1 MSSDVSPPT
10 AAQWPDLS
18 SWPAEDAP
26 PLEWARFYRDS
37 MGWIVLP
44 TAGPMDVLGYAR
56 GLAVE
61 ATAAH
66 VSEHGSPPD
75 DAIAEAIWDA
85 AREEADGLL
94 GRPIGYLY
102 KAWMERVAVASDVT
116 DDMLR
121 AAWEPLEHS
130 RGPRAEADLRGVAIL
145 PNRSARGLPVCLVD
159 VDPRS
164 GGEVDGPWGMA
175 LPGPKAST
183 PGGGVHT
190 LMLSTGKEVAGCD
203 LGPGVDVVAAGGTA
217 IPLPS
222 GSLATPGRRWLRRDP
237 PAVAPDALRKR
248 GRKRAPPRPGAA
260 VGAAAGGERS
270 PGDDWDDDE
279 GQAARVIS
287 QPTGDGVRNRDA
299 GVLVGVLAR
308 PRSCP
313 ADFVRACL
321 EMLAED
327 LARRDSS
334 SAEATAEIARWRS
347 LLTRGPR
354 DADFAA
360 EVMETWLQVRGD
372 GKRMRTTPAKFC
384 SSVWRVCDRRE
395 DGRAGEEDLGVG
407 PPLGVWPPD
416 VPGRPEPAPQ
426 PAPQAQHEAPGEAG
440 QDDPVPFPPPT
451 PEVARVAA
459 EASRAA
465 HVEAPRWRG
474 GVDPRLFAPSLG
486 EDYTREHLQR
496 DLLRE
501 PIRIDRVM
509 PAVDFA
515 TGVHSTSPDLLT
527 PPVSFGWGP
536 HLAAAKRGLSAGE
549 FVAVGASSAGAG
561 KTTFLAWLVNGLAL
575 QTACRLL
582 RVPGYEDR
590 PLVLPIW
597 ASEMP
602 KRNELYGRL
611 VSSYLGFHRACLD
624 DGPRASEAPG
634 VLAAAAALGMTGD
647 EYVSHARALEDN
659 YGNDDRFP
667 LCVARHHVVRRV
679 DPGRLPRHSRRDG
692 VTVHHRSGPD
702 LVDHLAD
709 AVSFF
714 RDDLAARAGVSADKV
729 LPVVVVD
736 PVQRFA
742 GGGPS
747 EKGAIDAILGA
758 LNDVLC
764 RELEC
769 VVVATSDTTKA
780 AARGV
785 SLDTFLSAEAP
796 ALMADVF
803 AGSQGIVHHASDVIA
818 VHPEAVAPDDQA
830 RMADDPRR
838 RIRPGCVRMWAR
850 LLRSRGGGESP
861 LAFPYE
867 WDRALGR
874 LDPRD
879 PEPLR
884 PPPEQDHGAPGRRG
898 DGGRHASPAA
908 PGAIPRLDPDAEYR
922 LHKSSARMRDGS
934 HVDDMGLVFTDLA
947 REAVAMD
954 GRADPHPGKRWWPD
968 VVVSGRAAA
977 SVLEVVTCRHEK
989 LR

>member
-18 SWPAEDAP
+18 RWPAEDAP
-26 PLEWARFYRDS
+26 PLEWARFYRDHC
-37 MGWIVLP
+37 GWIVLP
-44 TAGPMDVLGYAR
+44 CAGPMDVLSYAR
-56 GLAVE
+56 SLAVE
-61 ATAAH
+61 ATAAYVH
-66 VSEHGSPPD
+66 DHGGAPD
-75 DAIAEAIWDA
+75 EEASEAIWDA
-85 AREEADGLL
+85 AREEADSLL

-102 KAWMERVAVASDVT
+102 KAWMAKVAVASDVT
-116 DDMLR
+116 DEMLA
-121 AAWEPLEHS
+121 AAWEPTNTW
-130 RGPRAEADLRGVAIL
+130 GPRAEADSRGVAVL
-145 PNRSARGLPVCLVD
+145 PNRSAKGLPVCLVD

-175 LPGPKAST
+175 LEGPKAST

-190 LMLSTGKEVAGCD
+190 LMLATGKEVAGCD

-222 GSLATPGRRWLRRDP
+222 GSATPGRRWLRRDP
-237 PAVAPDALRKR
+237 PVVAPDALRKR
-248 GRKRAPPRPGAA
+248 GRKRAPPRPGVAA
-260 VGAAAGGERS
+260 GAASGGERS
-270 PGDDWDDDE
+270 PGDDWGDDE
-279 GQAARVIS
+279 GQGARIVS

-313 ADFVRACL
+313 PDFVRACL

-327 LARRDSS
+327 LSRRDL
-334 SAEATAEIARWRS
+334 AGPEATAELARWRS

-407 PPLGVWPPD
+407 PRLGWWPPD
-416 VPGRPEPAPQ
+416 LPGRPEPAK
-426 PAPQAQHEAPGEAG
+426 PAPQAQHGAPGEAG
-440 QDDPVPFPPPT
+440 QDDPAPFPPPT
-451 PEVARVAA
+451 PEVARAAA
-459 EASRAA
+459 EASKAA

-515 TGVHSTSPDLLT
+515 TGVHSASPDLLT

-624 DGPRASEAPG
+624 DGPRAAEAPG

-647 EYVSHARALEDN
+647 EYVAQARALEDN

-702 LVDHLAD
+702 LVEHLAD
-709 AVSFF
+709 VVDLY
-714 RDDLAARAGVSADKV
+714 REDLAARAGVSTDKV

-803 AGSQGIVHHASDVIA
+803 SGSQGIVHHASDVIA
-818 VHPEAVAPDDQA
+818 VHPEAAAAATMGPA
-830 RMADDPRR
+830 AHDDPRR
-838 RIRPGCVRMWAR
+838 RIRPGCVRMWTR
-850 LLRSRGGGESP
+850 LLRSRGGGEAP

-884 PPPEQDHGAPGRRG
+884 PPPERDDHGGGQHRG
-898 DGGRHASPAA
+898 AARQANHGAGG
-908 PGAIPRLDPDAEYR
+908 GVPRLDPDGEYR
-922 LHKSSARMRDGS
+922 LSKSGARMRDGS
-934 HVDDMGLVFTDLA
+934 QVDDVGLVFTDLA
-947 REAVAMD
+947 REAVAEE

-968 VVVSGRAAA
+968 VVVSGRGAATILA
-977 SVLEVVTCRHEK
+977 TLTCRHEK